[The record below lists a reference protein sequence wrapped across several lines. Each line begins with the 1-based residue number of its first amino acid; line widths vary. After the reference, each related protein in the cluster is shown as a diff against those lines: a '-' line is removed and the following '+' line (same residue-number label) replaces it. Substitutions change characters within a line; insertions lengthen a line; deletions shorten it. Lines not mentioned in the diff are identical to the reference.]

1 MSVLENDARCQFP
14 EERVPS
20 KQIVPYLANK
30 MKTTGQQKDKATQ
43 ERNAV
48 TGERSN
54 VIGGRLGDQEGLLNH
69 QLAFVKA
76 CTQN

>member
-20 KQIVPYLANK
+20 KQSVTYLANK
-30 MKTTGQQKDKATQ
+30 MKTTEQQQNKATQ

-54 VIGGRLGDQEGLLNH
+54 VIGARLGN
-69 QLAFVKA
+69 
-76 CTQN
+76 